1 MKLDNLKAFCVAVES
16 GSISKAARKLYIS
29 QPSLSVKIQELEN
42 YYEAKLFHR
51 TNRGINPTEAGLIVY
66 DYAKKMLTL
75 SDSVERSLEQTNNEA
90 QQLIVGTSSTI
101 GNFALPCTVYN
112 FNEKYPHY
120 KVSLIISNTDKVL
133 SNLITHKVDLGLI
146 EGPVTRELKN
156 TLLQEGIN
164 TRSIITNALILV
176 VPNNETWQN
185 ISRIHLEQIKEL
197 PIIVREEGS
206 GIRSTL
212 QLALSKHHIQFDD
225 LNIIMQLNS
234 TNAIISAV
242 ASGKGVS
249 FLPKIA
255 VRKELHYRICKEI
268 KVENTVFRHH
278 FTTLYYD
285 NDNQNPIQKTFL
297 DFLHSP
303 ERGFC

>member
-1 MKLDNLKAFCVAVES
+1 LQSPKKKGNYFFGQILNIRRTIFILKHYLPGDNLMKLDNLKAFCVAVES

-197 PIIVREEGS
+197 PINCAR
-206 GIRSTL
+206 RRFRY
-212 QLALSKHHIQFDD
+212 QKH
-225 LNIIMQLNS
+225 
-234 TNAIISAV
+234 TTISSV
-242 ASGKGVS
+242 
-249 FLPKIA
+249 
-255 VRKELHYRICKEI
+255 
-268 KVENTVFRHH
+268 
-278 FTTLYYD
+278 
-285 NDNQNPIQKTFL
+285 
-297 DFLHSP
+297 
-303 ERGFC
+303 